1 MSRITVGLSAA
12 SERSKSSAGGSPSA
26 DTPPFHA
33 IAIGAA
39 GEKPSAAFQP
49 AGSVV
54 LPSALLGSVPSGIA
68 RRRPVGV
75 VGSSTSNA
83 ELGHGVMQWPS
94 PSGLHGGSTGKLGTL
109 LHAASASASAAG
121 AMRRCAEAIA
131 VEAGCHIEVTLHP
144 CDSAGQ

>member
-12 SERSKSSAGGSPSA
+12 SDRSRASAGGSPSGA
-26 DTPPFHA
+26 TPPCHA

-49 AGSVV
+49 AGSAA
-54 LPSALLGSVPSGIA
+54 LPSVLLGNVPSGIA
-68 RRRPVGV
+68 RRRPVAV

-94 PSGLHGGSTGKLGTL
+94 PSGLHGGSIARLVTL
-109 LHAASASASAAG
+109 LHAASAIASAVG
-121 AMRRCAEAIA
+121 
-131 VEAGCHIEVTLHP
+131 AGCRIEVTLHR
-144 CDSAGQ
+144 CDSAGHLGVY